1 MARIELRNVSKIY
14 GTNTEAVKGVNLT
27 VEDGEFVVLAGPS
40 GCGKSTTLRM
50 IAGLESVSGGEI
62 LADGA
67 RINDVPVQ
75 KRDMAMVFQ
84 QYALYENMTVFENIA
99 FPLRMRKRPKEEIRR
114 QVEETAELLDLSRL
128 LSRRPAQLSGGER
141 QRAAMGRAMIR
152 RPKVFLMDEPLSN
165 LDAKLRI
172 QLRAEIAAL
181 HQRLG
186 TTTIYVTHDQAE
198 AMSLAD
204 RIVVMKEGEIAQV
217 GTAAEIYEHP
227 NSAFVAGFFG
237 NVPMN
242 FFRRDGKLYGIRPE
256 HIMLTDKLPDGRV
269 SDFSLDRWTEAEL
282 LCCEYFGAEQVCHLR
297 IGEERFT
304 AARFTEKELSPGRVW
319 IKLLSDRVMIFD

>member
-1 MARIELRNVSKIY
+1 M
-14 GTNTEAVKGVNLT
+14 NLT

-67 RINDVPVQ
+67 CINDVPVQ

-128 LSRRPAQLSGGER
+128 FSRRPAQLSGGER
-141 QRAAMGRAMIR
+141 QRVAMGRAMIR

-217 GTAAEIYEHP
+217 GTPAEIYEHP

-282 LCCEYFGAEQVCHLR
+282 LYCEHLGAEQVCHLR
-297 IGEERFT
+297 IDEERFT